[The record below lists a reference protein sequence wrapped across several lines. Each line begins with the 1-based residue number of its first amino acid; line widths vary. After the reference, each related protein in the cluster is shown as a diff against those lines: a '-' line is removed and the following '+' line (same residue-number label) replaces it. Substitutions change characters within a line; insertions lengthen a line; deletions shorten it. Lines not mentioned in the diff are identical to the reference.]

1 MNPCWYG
8 HLIYLR
14 SSLIMLYIFVSEN
27 ILMAINEKRRL
38 DSQKG
43 MRNVGQKKQEE
54 GHDMTCSCKDLL
66 AIFGSWVD

>member
-1 MNPCWYG
+1 
-8 HLIYLR
+8 
-14 SSLIMLYIFVSEN
+14 MLYIFVSEN

-54 GHDMTCSCKDLL
+54 GHD
-66 AIFGSWVD
+66 I